1 MRDVFVHCGSSWNGS
16 EFLVVFGIEPDILS
30 TFVVRLGFSLI

>member
-1 MRDVFVHCGSSWNGS
+1 MAASSWLS
-16 EFLVVFGIEPDILS
+16 SVFGIEPDILS